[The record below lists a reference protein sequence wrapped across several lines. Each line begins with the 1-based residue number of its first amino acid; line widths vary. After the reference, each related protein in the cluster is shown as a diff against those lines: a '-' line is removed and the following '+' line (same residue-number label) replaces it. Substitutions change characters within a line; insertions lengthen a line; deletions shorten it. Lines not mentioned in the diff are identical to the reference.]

1 MSTGTAAEPETGSP
15 DSPAPLDVTIV
26 FRSDWGVSTGTG
38 VAGGVDAAVEKD
50 GRDLPVVRGTVLTG
64 AIREQAFVV
73 AEALDGDSGD
83 KSWRRF
89 VGALFG
95 SVGRARLVSFSD
107 ASFVSFSDGSIPADD
122 ELKREAVH
130 EVVSLSIDEE
140 TGTAKKDH
148 LRLLERARAC
158 ILHGTVE
165 LLGETLDGRPLRW
178 CAEQRKAA
186 ELVLSISALLV
197 RALGSN
203 RSDGDG
209 LCRVLIGETG
219 KVGET
224 GGIDK
229 KDTDPKKVIE
239 KAIRKAQKRCLW
251 QLKHEQWSGTA
262 PNAPDAPD
270 APIDPKAGGR
280 SNIPVIGKKDSD
292 HCGGS
297 SGTTF
302 YEADLDI
309 DLTSPVIS
317 YDVPFSNELRS
328 LDFLRGTALL
338 PIIHHRLQAAA
349 KKNADVGATAREII
363 RDAVVNGDLLVSD
376 ATAVVNGVRGMPMP
390 LVLSR
395 PKVEPKVEGS
405 DETES
410 GRVLNRLLA
419 EEPENEIHKPLRT
432 GYVFPLPVPK
442 SANPSEVLGGMGVPA
457 LQGRQSTAH
466 NPVTGAAGTGQLFL
480 ARALPAG
487 MRLRATVTMSEELYE
502 RVKGRLDGAFRPQ
515 RTFPERLGLWRLS
528 GTYGRAEC
536 RLGGF
541 HQVEVPGIE
550 WDENGTTTLWFT
562 SDVVARSTRLGPG
575 GSLDDLYKAFERAGV
590 PLTEDDSDERRFS
603 AGIRHRRIDS
613 WSAADRRPR
622 ATRTVIQA
630 GSVLRVRSA
639 DAGSSPEE
647 TMRRLARLSV
657 TGIGELTAQG
667 FGRFVV
673 DHPLLR
679 ERKFRLISL
688 SHEDFIAEG
697 CAAVKSEE
705 ER

>member
-107 ASFVSFSDGSIPADD
+107 ARFVSFSDGAVGS
-122 ELKREAVH
+122 ESKREAVH

-158 ILHGTVE
+158 ILRGTVE
-165 LLGETLDGRPLRW
+165 LLDKTLDGRPLHWR
-178 CAEQRKAA
+178 AGQRKAA

-209 LCRVLIGETG
+209 LCSVLIGETG
-219 KVGET
+219 EIDEKNVDQKVRE
-224 GGIDK
+224 
-229 KDTDPKKVIE
+229 
-239 KAIRKAQKRCLW
+239 RCRG
-251 QLKHEQWSGTA
+251 QLEQWSGPA
-262 PNAPDAPD
+262 PKAPDAPD
-270 APIDPKAGGR
+270 FPIDSKAGGR
-280 SNIPVIGKKDSD
+280 SDIPVIGKKDSGHRD
-292 HCGGS
+292 GS
-297 SGTTF
+297 NGMTF

-349 KKNADVGATAREII
+349 KKDSDVGATAREII

-395 PKVEPKVEGS
+395 PKTEGN
-405 DETES
+405 DETE
-410 GRVLNRLLA
+410 GVRVLNRLLA

-432 GYVFPLPVPK
+432 GYVFPVPK
-442 SANPSEVLGGMGVPA
+442 SANPSEVLGGMGEPA

-502 RVKGRLDGAFRPQ
+502 CVKDRLDGVFCPR

-536 RLGGF
+536 RLGEF
-541 HQVEVPGIE
+541 HQVEVPGLE

-575 GSLDDLYKAFERAGV
+575 GSLDNLYKAFKRAGV
-590 PLTEDDSDERRFS
+590 SLAEAKSDERRFN

-622 ATRTVIQA
+622 ATRTAIQA
-630 GSVLRVRSA
+630 GSVLRVRPV

-667 FGRFVV
+667 FGRFIV
-673 DHPLLR
+673 DHSLLR
-679 ERKFRLISL
+679 AEEFRLTSL

-697 CAAVKSEE
+697 CAAVRPEE

>member
-1 MSTGTAAEPETGSP
+1 MSTDTAAEPETGSP
-15 DSPAPLDVTIV
+15 ESPAPLDVTIV

-50 GRDLPVVRGTVLTG
+50 ERDLPVVRGTVLTG

-73 AEALDGDSGD
+73 AEALDGDSED
-83 KSWRRF
+83 KSKGWRGF

-107 ASFVSFSDGSIPADD
+107 ASFSSFSDGSIPADG
-122 ELKREAVH
+122 ELKQKSIH
-130 EVVSLSIDEE
+130 EVISLSIDEE

-158 ILHGTVE
+158 ILRGTVE
-165 LLGETLDGRPLRW
+165 LLDKTLDGRPLRW
-178 CAEQRKAA
+178 SKEQREAA

-209 LCRVLIGETG
+209 LCSVLIGETG
-219 KVGET
+219 EIDEKNVDQKVRE
-224 GGIDK
+224 
-229 KDTDPKKVIE
+229 
-239 KAIRKAQKRCLW
+239 RCRG
-251 QLKHEQWSGTA
+251 QLEQWSGPA
-262 PNAPDAPD
+262 PKAPDAPD
-270 APIDPKAGGR
+270 FPIDSKAGGR
-280 SNIPVIGKKDSD
+280 SDIPVIGRKDSGHRD
-292 HCGGS
+292 GS
-297 SGTTF
+297 NGMTF

-338 PIIHHRLQAAA
+338 PIIHHRLQVAS

-395 PKVEPKVEGS
+395 PKTEGN
-405 DETES
+405 DETE
-410 GRVLNRLLA
+410 GVRVLNRLLA

-442 SANPSEVLGGMGVPA
+442 SADSSEVLAGMGVPA

-487 MRLRATVTMSEELYE
+487 MRLRATVTMSEKLYE
-502 RVKGRLDGAFRPQ
+502 CVKDRLDGDFRPQ
-515 RTFPERLGLWRLS
+515 RTFSERLGLWRLS
-528 GTYGRAEC
+528 GTYGRARC
-536 RLGGF
+536 RLGEF
-541 HQVEVPGIE
+541 RPVEVPGPG

-562 SDVVARSTRLGPG
+562 SDVVARSPRLGPG
-575 GSLDDLYKAFERAGV
+575 GSLNDLHKAFERAGV

-603 AGIRHRRIDS
+603 AGIRHRRVDS

-630 GSVLRVRSA
+630 GSVLRVRPA

-679 ERKFRLISL
+679 EKKFRLISL
-688 SHEDFIAEG
+688 KHEDFIAEG
-697 CAAVKSEE
+697 CAAVKSQE

>member
-38 VAGGVDAAVEKD
+38 VAGGVDAVVEKD
-50 GRDLPVVRGTVLTG
+50 ERNLPVVRGTVLTG

-95 SVGRARLVSFSD
+95 SVRRARLVSFSD
-107 ASFVSFSDGSIPADD
+107 ARFVSFSDGAVGS
-122 ELKREAVH
+122 ESEREAVH

-165 LLGETLDGRPLRW
+165 LLDKTLDGRPLHW
-178 CAEQRKAA
+178 CADQRKAA

-209 LCRVLIGETG
+209 LCSVLIGETG
-219 KVGET
+219 EIDEKNVDQKVRE
-224 GGIDK
+224 
-229 KDTDPKKVIE
+229 
-239 KAIRKAQKRCLW
+239 RCRG
-251 QLKHEQWSGTA
+251 QLEQWSGPA
-262 PNAPDAPD
+262 PKAPDAPD
-270 APIDPKAGGR
+270 FPIDSKADGC
-280 SNIPVIGKKDSD
+280 SDIPLIGKKDSD
-292 HCGGS
+292 HRGGS

-302 YEADLDI
+302 YETDLDI

-349 KKNADVGATAREII
+349 KKNSDVGATAREII

-395 PKVEPKVEGS
+395 PKMEGS
-405 DETES
+405 DETK
-410 GRVLNRLLA
+410 GVRVLNRLLA

-432 GYVFPLPVPK
+432 GYVFPVPK

-466 NPVTGAAGTGQLFL
+466 NPVTGATGTGQLFL

-502 RVKGRLDGAFRPQ
+502 CVKGRLNGAFRPQ

-536 RLGGF
+536 RLGEF
-541 HQVEVPGIE
+541 RPVEVPGLA

-562 SDVVARSTRLGPG
+562 SDVVARSPRLGPG
-575 GSLDDLYKAFERAGV
+575 GSLDDLYKSFKRAGV
-590 PLTEDDSDERRFS
+590 PLEPIKAEEDSDETCFS
-603 AGIRHRRIDS
+603 AGIRHRRVDS
-613 WSAADRRPR
+613 WGAADRRPR

-630 GSVLRVRSA
+630 GSVLRVQPA
-639 DAGSSPEE
+639 NAGSSPEE

-657 TGIGELTAQG
+657 TGVGELTAQG

-679 ERKFRLISL
+679 EKEFRLTSL
-688 SHEDFIAEG
+688 KHKDFIADG
-697 CAAVKSEE
+697 CAAVKPEGE
-705 ER
+705 

>member
-1 MSTGTAAEPETGSP
+1 MSTDTAAEPETGSP
-15 DSPAPLDVTIV
+15 ESPAPLDVTIV

-38 VAGGVDAAVEKD
+38 VAGGVDAVVEKD
-50 GRDLPVVRGTVLTG
+50 ERNLPVVRGTVLTG

-95 SVGRARLVSFSD
+95 SVRGARLVSFSD
-107 ASFVSFSDGSIPADD
+107 ASFVSFSDGAAPADNK
-122 ELKREAVH
+122 LKREAVH

-140 TGTAKKDH
+140 TGTAQKDH

-165 LLGETLDGRPLRW
+165 LLDKTLDGRPLHW
-178 CAEQRKAA
+178 CADQRKAA

-209 LCRVLIGETG
+209 LCSILIGETG
-219 KVGET
+219 EIDEKNVDQKVRE
-224 GGIDK
+224 
-229 KDTDPKKVIE
+229 
-239 KAIRKAQKRCLW
+239 RCRG
-251 QLKHEQWSGTA
+251 QLEQWSGPA
-262 PNAPDAPD
+262 PKAPDAPD
-270 APIDPKAGGR
+270 FPIDSKADGC
-280 SNIPVIGKKDSD
+280 SNIPLIGKKDSD
-292 HCGGS
+292 HRGGS

-338 PIIHHRLQAAA
+338 PIIHHRLQGVFNGGDAVC
-349 KKNADVGATAREII
+349 DIV

-395 PKVEPKVEGS
+395 PKVEGS

-442 SANPSEVLGGMGVPA
+442 SADSSEVLGGMGVPA

-502 RVKGRLDGAFRPQ
+502 CVKGRLDGAFRPQ

-528 GTYGRAEC
+528 GTYGRAKC
-536 RLGGF
+536 RLGEF
-541 HQVEVPGIE
+541 HQVEVPGLD

-639 DAGSSPEE
+639 NAGSSPEE

-679 ERKFRLISL
+679 EKKFRLISL
-688 SHEDFIAEG
+688 KHEDFIAEG

>member
-1 MSTGTAAEPETGSP
+1 M
-15 DSPAPLDVTIV
+15 
-26 FRSDWGVSTGTG
+26 
-38 VAGGVDAAVEKD
+38 
-50 GRDLPVVRGTVLTG
+50 
-64 AIREQAFVV
+64 
-73 AEALDGDSGD
+73 
-83 KSWRRF
+83 
-89 VGALFG
+89 
-95 SVGRARLVSFSD
+95 
-107 ASFVSFSDGSIPADD
+107 
-122 ELKREAVH
+122 H

-140 TGTAKKDH
+140 TGTAQKDH

-165 LLGETLDGRPLRW
+165 LLDKTLDGRPLHW
-178 CAEQRKAA
+178 CADQRKAA

-209 LCRVLIGETG
+209 LCSILIGETG
-219 KVGET
+219 EIDEKNVDQKVRE
-224 GGIDK
+224 
-229 KDTDPKKVIE
+229 
-239 KAIRKAQKRCLW
+239 RCRG
-251 QLKHEQWSGTA
+251 QLKQLSEM
-262 PNAPDAPD
+262 APDIPSAPD
-270 APIDPKAGGR
+270 APIDSKADGR
-280 SNIPVIGKKDSD
+280 SDIPVIGKKDSGHRD
-292 HCGGS
+292 GS
-297 SGTTF
+297 NGTTF

-338 PIIHHRLQAAA
+338 PIIHHRLQAAS

-376 ATAVVNGVRGMPMP
+376 ATAVVNDVRGMPMP

-395 PKVEPKVEGS
+395 PKTEGS
-405 DETES
+405 NETE
-410 GRVLNRLLA
+410 GVRVLNRLLA

-442 SANPSEVLGGMGVPA
+442 STDSSEVLGGMGVPA

-487 MRLRATVTMSEELYE
+487 MRLRATVTMSEKLYE
-502 RVKGRLDGAFRPQ
+502 CVKDRLDEAFHSRRTC

-536 RLGGF
+536 RLGEF
-541 HQVEVPGIE
+541 HQVEVPRLE

-590 PLTEDDSDERRFS
+590 PLTEDDSDEKQFN

-622 ATRTVIQA
+622 ATRTAIQA
-630 GSVLRVRSA
+630 GSVLRVR
-639 DAGSSPEE
+639 P
-647 TMRRLARLSV
+647 MR
-657 TGIGELTAQG
+657 
-667 FGRFVV
+667 
-673 DHPLLR
+673 
-679 ERKFRLISL
+679 
-688 SHEDFIAEG
+688 
-697 CAAVKSEE
+697 AAV
-705 ER
+705 RRRR

>member
-38 VAGGVDAAVEKD
+38 VAGGVDAVVEKD
-50 GRDLPVVRGTVLTG
+50 ERNLPVVRGTVLTG
-64 AIREQAFVV
+64 AIREQAFIV

-83 KSWRRF
+83 KSRRWREF

-95 SVGRARLVSFSD
+95 SVRRARLVSFSD
-107 ASFVSFSDGSIPADD
+107 ARFVSFSDGAVGS
-122 ELKREAVH
+122 ESKREAVH

-148 LRLLERARAC
+148 LRLFERARAC
-158 ILHGTVE
+158 ILRGTVE
-165 LLGETLDGRPLRW
+165 LLNKTLDGRTLHW
-178 CAEQRKAA
+178 CADQRKAA
-186 ELVLSISALLV
+186 ELVLSVSALLV

-209 LCRVLIGETG
+209 LCSVLIGETG
-219 KVGET
+219 EIDEKNVDQKVRE
-224 GGIDK
+224 
-229 KDTDPKKVIE
+229 
-239 KAIRKAQKRCLW
+239 RCRG
-251 QLKHEQWSGTA
+251 QLEQWSGPA
-262 PNAPDAPD
+262 PKAPDAPD
-270 APIDPKAGGR
+270 FPIDSKAGGR
-280 SNIPVIGKKDSD
+280 SDIPVIGKKDSGHRD
-292 HCGGS
+292 GS
-297 SGTTF
+297 NGMTF

-338 PIIHHRLQAAA
+338 PIIHHRLQVAA
-349 KKNADVGATAREII
+349 KKDSDVGATAREII

-395 PKVEPKVEGS
+395 PKTEGN
-405 DETES
+405 DETE
-410 GRVLNRLLA
+410 GVRVLNRLLA

-442 SANPSEVLGGMGVPA
+442 SADSSEVLAGMGVPA

-487 MRLRATVTMSEELYE
+487 MRLRATVTMSEKLYE
-502 RVKGRLDGAFRPQ
+502 CVKDRLDGDFRPQ
-515 RTFPERLGLWRLS
+515 RTFSERLGLWRLS
-528 GTYGRAEC
+528 GTYGRARC
-536 RLGGF
+536 RLGEF
-541 HQVEVPGIE
+541 RPVEVPGPG

-562 SDVVARSTRLGPG
+562 SDVVARSPRLGPG
-575 GSLDDLYKAFERAGV
+575 GSLNDLHKAFERAGV

-603 AGIRHRRIDS
+603 AGIRHRRVDS

-630 GSVLRVRSA
+630 GSVLRVRPA

-679 ERKFRLISL
+679 EKKFRLISL
-688 SHEDFIAEG
+688 KHEDFIAEG
-697 CAAVKSEE
+697 CAAVKSQE

>member
-38 VAGGVDAAVEKD
+38 VAGGVDAVVEKD
-50 GRDLPVVRGTVLTG
+50 ERNLPVVRGTVLTG

-95 SVGRARLVSFSD
+95 SVRRARLVSFSD
-107 ASFVSFSDGSIPADD
+107 ARFVSFSDGAVGS
-122 ELKREAVH
+122 ESEREAVH

-148 LRLLERARAC
+148 LRLFERARAC

-165 LLGETLDGRPLRW
+165 LLDKTLDGRPLHW
-178 CAEQRKAA
+178 CADQRKAA

-219 KVGET
+219 EIDEKNVDQKVRE
-224 GGIDK
+224 
-229 KDTDPKKVIE
+229 
-239 KAIRKAQKRCLW
+239 RCRG
-251 QLKHEQWSGTA
+251 QLEQWSGPA
-262 PNAPDAPD
+262 PKAPDAPD
-270 APIDPKAGGR
+270 FPIDSKADGC
-280 SNIPVIGKKDSD
+280 SNIPLIGKKDSD
-292 HCGGS
+292 HRGGS

-349 KKNADVGATAREII
+349 KKDSDVGATAREII

-395 PKVEPKVEGS
+395 PKVEGS

-419 EEPENEIHKPLRT
+419 EEPENEIHKPLRA

-442 SANPSEVLGGMGVPA
+442 SADSSEVLGGMGVPA

-487 MRLRATVTMSEELYE
+487 MRLRATVTMSEKLYE
-502 RVKGRLDGAFRPQ
+502 CVKDRLDGVFCPR

-528 GTYGRAEC
+528 GTYGRAKC
-536 RLGGF
+536 RLGEF
-541 HQVEVPGIE
+541 HQVEVPGLE

-679 ERKFRLISL
+679 EKKFRLISL
-688 SHEDFIAEG
+688 KHEDFIAEG

>member
-1 MSTGTAAEPETGSP
+1 MSTDTAAEPETGSP
-15 DSPAPLDVTIV
+15 ESPAPLDVTIV

-38 VAGGVDAAVEKD
+38 VAGGVDAVVEKD
-50 GRDLPVVRGTVLTG
+50 ERNLPVVRGTVLTG

-83 KSWRRF
+83 TRWRRF

-107 ASFVSFSDGSIPADD
+107 ASFVSFSDGTVPADD
-122 ELKREAVH
+122 ELKQKAVH
-130 EVVSLSIDEE
+130 EVVSLSIDEK

-165 LLGETLDGRPLRW
+165 LLDKTLDGRPLLW
-178 CAEQRKAA
+178 SADQRKAA
-186 ELVLSISALLV
+186 ELVLTVSALLV

-209 LCRVLIGETG
+209 LCSVLIGETG
-219 KVGET
+219 E
-224 GGIDK
+224 IN
-229 KDTDPKKVIE
+229 E
-239 KAIRKAQKRCLW
+239 KNVDQEVRERCRGR
-251 QLKHEQWSGTA
+251 LKQWSE
-262 PNAPDAPD
+262 PAPDAPD
-270 APIDPKAGGR
+270 SPDSPIDPKAGGL
-280 SNIPVIGKKDSD
+280 SDIPVIGRKDSD

-349 KKNADVGATAREII
+349 KKNSDVDATAREII

-376 ATAVVNGVRGMPMP
+376 ATAVVNSVRGMPMP

-395 PKVEPKVEGS
+395 PKVEGS
-405 DETES
+405 NETE
-410 GRVLNRLLA
+410 GVRVLNRLLA
-419 EEPENEIHKPLRT
+419 EEPENEIHNPLRT
-432 GYVFPLPVPK
+432 GYVFYLPVPK
-442 SANPSEVLGGMGVPA
+442 SADSSEVLAGMGVPA

-487 MRLRATVTMSEELYE
+487 MRLRATVTMSEKLYE
-502 RVKGRLDGAFRPQ
+502 CVKDRLDGDFRPQ
-515 RTFPERLGLWRLS
+515 RTFSERLGLWRLS
-528 GTYGRAEC
+528 GTYGRAKC
-536 RLGGF
+536 RLGEF

-590 PLTEDDSDERRFS
+590 PLTEADSDERRFS

-622 ATRTVIQA
+622 ATRAVIQA

-667 FGRFVV
+667 FGRFVIN
-673 DHPLLR
+673 HPLLH
-679 ERKFRLISL
+679 EKKFRLISL
-688 SHEDFIAEG
+688 KHKDFIAEG

>member
-50 GRDLPVVRGTVLTG
+50 GRDLPMVRGTVLTG

-107 ASFVSFSDGSIPADD
+107 ARFVSFSDGAVGS
-122 ELKREAVH
+122 ESKREAVH

-158 ILHGTVE
+158 ILRGTVE
-165 LLGETLDGRPLRW
+165 LLDKTLDGQPLCW
-178 CAEQRKAA
+178 SDKQREAA

-219 KVGET
+219 KVGKT

-251 QLKHEQWSGTA
+251 QLKHEQWSGPA

-270 APIDPKAGGR
+270 SPIDSKAGGC

-292 HCGGS
+292 RCGGS

-349 KKNADVGATAREII
+349 KKDSDVGATAREII

-395 PKVEPKVEGS
+395 PKTEGN
-405 DETES
+405 DETE
-410 GRVLNRLLA
+410 GVRVLNRLLA

-432 GYVFPLPVPK
+432 GYVFPVPK
-442 SANPSEVLGGMGVPA
+442 SANPSEVLGGMGEPA

-502 RVKGRLDGAFRPQ
+502 CVKDRLDEAFHSRRTC

-536 RLGGF
+536 RLGEF
-541 HQVEVPGIE
+541 HQVEVPRLE

-575 GSLDDLYKAFERAGV
+575 GSLDNLYKAFERAGV
-590 PLTEDDSDERRFS
+590 PLEPIKAENDSDETCFS

-613 WSAADRRPR
+613 WSPADRRPR
-622 ATRTVIQA
+622 ATRTAIQA
-630 GSVLRVRSA
+630 GSVLRVRPA

-657 TGIGELTAQG
+657 TGSGELTAQG

-679 ERKFRLISL
+679 EKKFRLISL
-688 SHEDFIAEG
+688 KHEDFIAEG

>member
-15 DSPAPLDVTIV
+15 DSPAPFDVTIV

-38 VAGGVDAAVEKD
+38 VAGDVDAVVEKD
-50 GRDLPVVRGTVLTG
+50 ERNLPVVRGTVLTG
-64 AIREQAFVV
+64 AIREQAFIV
-73 AEALDGDSGD
+73 AEALDGDSAD
-83 KSWRRF
+83 KKWREF

-95 SVGRARLVSFSD
+95 SVRRARLVSFSD
-107 ASFVSFSDGSIPADD
+107 ASFVSFSDDAAPADNK
-122 ELKREAVH
+122 LKREAVH

-140 TGTAKKDH
+140 TGTAQKDH
-148 LRLLERARAC
+148 LRLFERARAC

-165 LLGETLDGRPLRW
+165 LLDKTLDGRPLHW
-178 CAEQRKAA
+178 CADQRKAA

-209 LCRVLIGETG
+209 LCSILIGETG
-219 KVGET
+219 GTDER
-224 GGIDK
+224 
-229 KDTDPKKVIE
+229 DTDPE
-239 KAIRKAQKRCLW
+239 QAIREIRERCRG
-251 QLKHEQWSGTA
+251 QLEQWSGPA
-262 PNAPDAPD
+262 PKAPDAPD
-270 APIDPKAGGR
+270 FPIDSKADGC
-280 SNIPVIGKKDSD
+280 SDIPLIGKKDSD
-292 HCGGS
+292 HRGGS

-302 YEADLDI
+302 YETDLDI

-349 KKNADVGATAREII
+349 KKNAGVGAITREII

-395 PKVEPKVEGS
+395 PKTEGN
-405 DETES
+405 DETK
-410 GRVLNRLLA
+410 GVRVLNRLLA

-432 GYVFPLPVPK
+432 GYVFPAPK

-487 MRLRATVTMSEELYE
+487 MRLRATVTMSEKLYE
-502 RVKGRLDGAFRPQ
+502 RVKNLLSRAFDSRQ
-515 RTFPERLGLWRLS
+515 AFPERLGLWRLS
-528 GTYGRAEC
+528 GTYGRAKC
-536 RLGGF
+536 RLGEF
-541 HQVEVPGIE
+541 HQVEVPGLE
-550 WDENGTTTLWFT
+550 WDASEPPALWFT
-562 SDVVARSTRLGPG
+562 SDVVARSPRLGPG
-575 GSLDDLYKAFERAGV
+575 GSLKDLYKAFERAGV
-590 PLTEDDSDERRFS
+590 PLEPIKAEDDSDETCFS
-603 AGIRHRRIDS
+603 AGIRHRRVDS
-613 WSAADRRPR
+613 WGAADRRPR

-630 GSVLRVRSA
+630 GSVLRVQPA

-657 TGIGELTAQG
+657 TGVGELTAQG

-679 ERKFRLISL
+679 EKEFRLTSL
-688 SHEDFIAEG
+688 KHKDFIADG
-697 CAAVKSEE
+697 CAAVKSEGE
-705 ER
+705 

>member
-1 MSTGTAAEPETGSP
+1 
-15 DSPAPLDVTIV
+15 
-26 FRSDWGVSTGTG
+26 
-38 VAGGVDAAVEKD
+38 VDAVVEKD
-50 GRDLPVVRGTVLTG
+50 ERNLPVVRGTVLTG

-95 SVGRARLVSFSD
+95 SVRGARLVSFSD
-107 ASFVSFSDGSIPADD
+107 ASFVSFSDGAAPADNK
-122 ELKREAVH
+122 LKREAVH

-148 LRLLERARAC
+148 LRLFERACAC

-165 LLGETLDGRPLRW
+165 LLDKTLDGRPLHW
-178 CAEQRKAA
+178 CAGQRKAA

-209 LCRVLIGETG
+209 LCSVLIGETG
-219 KVGET
+219 EIDEKNVDQKVRE
-224 GGIDK
+224 
-229 KDTDPKKVIE
+229 
-239 KAIRKAQKRCLW
+239 RCRG
-251 QLKHEQWSGTA
+251 QLEQWSGPA
-262 PNAPDAPD
+262 PKAPDAPD
-270 APIDPKAGGR
+270 FPIDSKAGGR

-349 KKNADVGATAREII
+349 KKDSDVGATAREII

-395 PKVEPKVEGS
+395 PKVEGS

-419 EEPENEIHKPLRT
+419 EEPENEIHKPLRA

-442 SANPSEVLGGMGVPA
+442 SADSSEVLGGMGVPA

-502 RVKGRLDGAFRPQ
+502 CVKGRLDGAFRPQ

-550 WDENGTTTLWFT
+550 WDASEPPALWFT
-562 SDVVARSTRLGPG
+562 SDVVARSPRLGPG
-575 GSLDDLYKAFERAGV
+575 GSLKDLYKAFERAGV
-590 PLTEDDSDERRFS
+590 PLEPIKAEDDSDETCFS
-603 AGIRHRRIDS
+603 AGIRHRRVDS
-613 WSAADRRPR
+613 WGAADRRPR

-630 GSVLRVRSA
+630 GSVLRVQPA

-657 TGIGELTAQG
+657 TGVGELTAQG
-667 FGRFVV
+667 FGRFVI

-679 ERKFRLISL
+679 EKEFRLTSL
-688 SHEDFIAEG
+688 KHEDFIADG
-697 CAAVKSEE
+697 CAAVKPEGE
-705 ER
+705 

>member
-1 MSTGTAAEPETGSP
+1 MSTDTAAEPDTGSP
-15 DSPAPLDVTIV
+15 GFPGTLGVTIV

-38 VAGGVDAAVEKD
+38 VAGGVDAVVEKD

-73 AEALDGDSGD
+73 AEALDGDSEN
-83 KSWRRF
+83 KSKGWHRF

-107 ASFVSFSDGSIPADD
+107 ARFVSFSDGAVGS
-122 ELKREAVH
+122 ESKREAVH
-130 EVVSLSIDEE
+130 EVVSLSIDEK

-148 LRLLERARAC
+148 LRLFERARAC
-158 ILHGTVE
+158 ILHGTVT
-165 LLGETLDGRPLRW
+165 LLDETLDGRPLHW
-178 CAEQRKAA
+178 SEEQRKAA
-186 ELVLSISALLV
+186 ELVLSVSALLV

-209 LCRVLIGETG
+209 LCSILIGETG
-219 KVGET
+219 EVGET

-239 KAIRKAQKRCLW
+239 KAIRKARERCRG
-251 QLKHEQWSGTA
+251 QLEQWSGPA
-262 PNAPDAPD
+262 PNAPGAPD
-270 APIDPKAGGR
+270 SPIDSKAGGC

-292 HCGGS
+292 HRDGS

-338 PIIHHRLQAAA
+338 PIIHHRLQGVFNGGDAVC
-349 KKNADVGATAREII
+349 DIV

-395 PKVEPKVEGS
+395 PKTEGN
-405 DETES
+405 DETE
-410 GRVLNRLLA
+410 GVRVLNRLLA

-432 GYVFPLPVPK
+432 GYVFPVPK
-442 SANPSEVLGGMGVPA
+442 SADSFEVLGGMGEPA

-487 MRLRATVTMSEELYE
+487 MRLRATVTMSEKLYE
-502 RVKGRLDGAFRPQ
+502 CVKDRLDGVFCPR

-528 GTYGRAEC
+528 GTYGRAKC
-536 RLGGF
+536 RLGEF
-541 HQVEVPGIE
+541 HQVEVPGLD
-550 WDENGTTTLWFT
+550 WDENGTATLWFT

-575 GSLDDLYKAFERAGV
+575 GSLDDLCRAFERAGV
-590 PLTEDDSDERRFS
+590 PLEPIKAKADSDEKQFN

-630 GSVLRVRSA
+630 GSVLRVQPA

-679 ERKFRLISL
+679 KEGFKLAPV

>member
-1 MSTGTAAEPETGSP
+1 MSTDTAAEPETGSP
-15 DSPAPLDVTIV
+15 ESPAPLDVTIV

-158 ILHGTVE
+158 ILRGTVE
-165 LLGETLDGRPLRW
+165 LLGETLDGRPLHWR
-178 CAEQRKAA
+178 AGQRKAA

-209 LCRVLIGETG
+209 LCSVLIGETG
-219 KVGET
+219 EIDEKNVDQKVRE
-224 GGIDK
+224 
-229 KDTDPKKVIE
+229 
-239 KAIRKAQKRCLW
+239 RCRG
-251 QLKHEQWSGTA
+251 QLEQWSGPA
-262 PNAPDAPD
+262 PKAPDAPD
-270 APIDPKAGGR
+270 FPIDSKAGGR
-280 SNIPVIGKKDSD
+280 SDIPVIGKKDSGHRD
-292 HCGGS
+292 GS
-297 SGTTF
+297 NGMTF
-302 YEADLDI
+302 YETDLDI

-338 PIIHHRLQAAA
+338 PIIHHRLQVAS

-395 PKVEPKVEGS
+395 PKVEGS
-405 DETES
+405 NETE
-410 GRVLNRLLA
+410 GVRVLNRLLA

-432 GYVFPLPVPK
+432 GYVFPVPK
-442 SANPSEVLGGMGVPA
+442 SANPFEVLGGMGEPA

-502 RVKGRLDGAFRPQ
+502 RVKNLLSRAFDSRQ
-515 RTFPERLGLWRLS
+515 AFPERLGLWRLS
-528 GTYGRAEC
+528 GTYGRAKC
-536 RLGGF
+536 RLGEF
-541 HQVEVPGIE
+541 HQVEVPGLD
-550 WDENGTTTLWFT
+550 WDASGTTTLWFT

-575 GSLDDLYKAFERAGV
+575 GSLDDLYKAFKRAGV
-590 PLTEDDSDERRFS
+590 PLTEAKSDERRFN

-622 ATRTVIQA
+622 ATRTAIQA
-630 GSVLRVRSA
+630 GSVLRVRPV
-639 DAGSSPEE
+639 DASSSPEE

-673 DHPLLR
+673 DHSLLR
-679 ERKFRLISL
+679 AEEFRLTSL

-697 CAAVKSEE
+697 CAAVRPEE

>member
-38 VAGGVDAAVEKD
+38 VAGGVDAVVEKD
-50 GRDLPVVRGTVLTG
+50 ERNLPVVRGTVLTG

-107 ASFVSFSDGSIPADD
+107 ARFVSFSDGAVGS
-122 ELKREAVH
+122 ESKREAVH

-178 CAEQRKAA
+178 SKEQKEAA

-219 KVGET
+219 DIDEKNVDQKVRE
-224 GGIDK
+224 
-229 KDTDPKKVIE
+229 
-239 KAIRKAQKRCLW
+239 RCRG
-251 QLKHEQWSGTA
+251 QLEQWSGPA
-262 PNAPDAPD
+262 PKAPDAPD
-270 APIDPKAGGR
+270 FPIDSKADGC
-280 SNIPVIGKKDSD
+280 SDIPLIGKKDSD
-292 HCGGS
+292 HRGGS

-302 YEADLDI
+302 YETDLDI

-395 PKVEPKVEGS
+395 PKTEGN
-405 DETES
+405 DETE
-410 GRVLNRLLA
+410 GVRVLNRLLA

-442 SANPSEVLGGMGVPA
+442 SADSSEVLGGMGVPA

-536 RLGGF
+536 RLGEF

-562 SDVVARSTRLGPG
+562 SDVVARSPRLGPG

-590 PLTEDDSDERRFS
+590 PLTEDESDERRFS

-630 GSVLRVRSA
+630 GSVLRVQPA

-657 TGIGELTAQG
+657 TGVGELTAQG

-679 ERKFRLISL
+679 EKEFRLTSL
-688 SHEDFIAEG
+688 KHKDFIADG
-697 CAAVKSEE
+697 CAAVKPEGE
-705 ER
+705 

>member
-1 MSTGTAAEPETGSP
+1 MSTDTTAEPETGSP
-15 DSPAPLDVTIV
+15 GSPAPLDVTIV

-107 ASFVSFSDGSIPADD
+107 ARFVSFSDGAVGS
-122 ELKREAVH
+122 ESKREAVH

-140 TGTAKKDH
+140 TGTAQKDH

-165 LLGETLDGRPLRW
+165 LLDKTLDGRPLHW
-178 CAEQRKAA
+178 CADQRKAA

-209 LCRVLIGETG
+209 LCSILIGETG
-219 KVGET
+219 EIDEKNVDQKVRE
-224 GGIDK
+224 
-229 KDTDPKKVIE
+229 
-239 KAIRKAQKRCLW
+239 RCRG
-251 QLKHEQWSGTA
+251 QLKQLSEM
-262 PNAPDAPD
+262 APDIPSAPD
-270 APIDPKAGGR
+270 APIDSKADGR
-280 SNIPVIGKKDSD
+280 SDIPVIGKKDSGHRD
-292 HCGGS
+292 GS
-297 SGTTF
+297 NGTTF

-338 PIIHHRLQAAA
+338 PIIHHRLQAAS

-376 ATAVVNGVRGMPMP
+376 ATAVVNDVRGMPMP

-395 PKVEPKVEGS
+395 PKTEGS
-405 DETES
+405 NKTE
-410 GRVLNRLLA
+410 GVRVLNRLLA

-442 SANPSEVLGGMGVPA
+442 STDSSEVLGGMGVPA

-487 MRLRATVTMSEELYE
+487 MRLRATVTMSEKLYE
-502 RVKGRLDGAFRPQ
+502 CVKDRLDEAFHSRRTC

-536 RLGGF
+536 RLGEF
-541 HQVEVPGIE
+541 HQVEVPRLE

-590 PLTEDDSDERRFS
+590 PLTEDDSDEKQFN

-622 ATRTVIQA
+622 ATRTAIQA
-630 GSVLRVRSA
+630 GSVLRVRPA

-647 TMRRLARLSV
+647 TMRRLACLSV

-679 ERKFRLISL
+679 EKKFRLISL

>member
-15 DSPAPLDVTIV
+15 APLGVTIV

-38 VAGGVDAAVEKD
+38 VAGGVDAVVEKD

-64 AIREQAFVV
+64 AIREQAFIV
-73 AEALDGDSGD
+73 AEALDGDSAD
-83 KSWRRF
+83 KKWREF

-95 SVGRARLVSFSD
+95 SVRRARLVSFSD
-107 ASFVSFSDGSIPADD
+107 ASFVSFSDGAVGS
-122 ELKREAVH
+122 ESKREAVH

-148 LRLLERARAC
+148 LRLFERARAC

-165 LLGETLDGRPLRW
+165 LLDKTLDGRPLHW
-178 CAEQRKAA
+178 CAGQRKAA

-209 LCRVLIGETG
+209 LCSVLIGETG
-219 KVGET
+219 EIDEKNVDQKVRE
-224 GGIDK
+224 
-229 KDTDPKKVIE
+229 
-239 KAIRKAQKRCLW
+239 RCRG
-251 QLKHEQWSGTA
+251 QLEQWSGPA
-262 PNAPDAPD
+262 PKAPDAPD
-270 APIDPKAGGR
+270 FPIDSKAGGR

-302 YEADLDI
+302 YEADLKI
-309 DLTSPVIS
+309 DLPSPVIS

-349 KKNADVGATAREII
+349 KKDSDVGATAREII

-395 PKVEPKVEGS
+395 PKTEGN
-405 DETES
+405 DETE
-410 GRVLNRLLA
+410 GVRVLNRLLA

-432 GYVFPLPVPK
+432 GYVFPAPK

-502 RVKGRLDGAFRPQ
+502 CVKGRLDGAFRPQ

-536 RLGGF
+536 RLGEF
-541 HQVEVPGIE
+541 HQVEVPGLE
-550 WDENGTTTLWFT
+550 WDASEPPALWFT
-562 SDVVARSTRLGPG
+562 SDVVARSPRLGPG
-575 GSLDDLYKAFERAGV
+575 GSLKDLYKAFERAGV
-590 PLTEDDSDERRFS
+590 PLEPIKAEDDSDETCFS
-603 AGIRHRRIDS
+603 AGIRHRRVDS
-613 WSAADRRPR
+613 WGAADRRPR

-630 GSVLRVRSA
+630 GSVLRVQPA

-657 TGIGELTAQG
+657 TGVGELTAQG
-667 FGRFVV
+667 FGRFVI

-679 ERKFRLISL
+679 EKEFRLTSL
-688 SHEDFIAEG
+688 KHEDFIADG
-697 CAAVKSEE
+697 CAAVKPEGE
-705 ER
+705 

>member
-1 MSTGTAAEPETGSP
+1 MSTDTAAEPETGSP
-15 DSPAPLDVTIV
+15 APLGVTIV

-38 VAGGVDAAVEKD
+38 VAGGVDAVVEKD
-50 GRDLPVVRGTVLTG
+50 ERNLPVVRGTVLTG

-83 KSWRRF
+83 KKWREF

-95 SVGRARLVSFSD
+95 SVRRARLVSFSD
-107 ASFVSFSDGSIPADD
+107 ASFVSFSDDAAPADNK
-122 ELKREAVH
+122 LKREAVH

-140 TGTAKKDH
+140 TGTAQKDH
-148 LRLLERARAC
+148 LRLFERARAC

-165 LLGETLDGRPLRW
+165 LLDKTLDGRPLHW
-178 CAEQRKAA
+178 CADQRKAA

-209 LCRVLIGETG
+209 LCSILIGETG
-219 KVGET
+219 GTDER
-224 GGIDK
+224 
-229 KDTDPKKVIE
+229 DTDPE
-239 KAIRKAQKRCLW
+239 QAIREIRERCRG
-251 QLKHEQWSGTA
+251 QLEQWSGPA
-262 PNAPDAPD
+262 PKAPDAPD
-270 APIDPKAGGR
+270 FPIDSKADGC
-280 SNIPVIGKKDSD
+280 SDIPLIGKKDSD
-292 HCGGS
+292 HRGGS

-349 KKNADVGATAREII
+349 KKDSDVGATAREII

-395 PKVEPKVEGS
+395 PKTEGN
-405 DETES
+405 DETE
-410 GRVLNRLLA
+410 GVRVLNRLLA
-419 EEPENEIHKPLRT
+419 EEPENEIHKPLRA

-442 SANPSEVLGGMGVPA
+442 SADSSEVLGGMGVPA

-487 MRLRATVTMSEELYE
+487 MRLRATVTMSEKLYE
-502 RVKGRLDGAFRPQ
+502 RVKNLLSRAFDSRQ
-515 RTFPERLGLWRLS
+515 AFPERLGLWRLS

-536 RLGGF
+536 RLGEF
-541 HQVEVPGIE
+541 HQVEVPGLE
-550 WDENGTTTLWFT
+550 WDASEPPALWFT
-562 SDVVARSTRLGPG
+562 SDVVARSPRLGPG
-575 GSLDDLYKAFERAGV
+575 GSLKDLYKAFERAGV
-590 PLTEDDSDERRFS
+590 PLEPIKAEDDSDETCFS
-603 AGIRHRRIDS
+603 AGIRHRRVDS
-613 WSAADRRPR
+613 WGAADRRPR

-630 GSVLRVRSA
+630 GSVLRVQPA

-657 TGIGELTAQG
+657 TGVGELTAQG
-667 FGRFVV
+667 FGRFVI

-679 ERKFRLISL
+679 EKEFRLTSL
-688 SHEDFIAEG
+688 KHEDFIADG
-697 CAAVKSEE
+697 CAAVKPEGE
-705 ER
+705 

>member
-1 MSTGTAAEPETGSP
+1 MSTDTAAEPETGSP
-15 DSPAPLDVTIV
+15 ESPAPLDVTIV

-38 VAGGVDAAVEKD
+38 VAGGVDAVVEKD
-50 GRDLPVVRGTVLTG
+50 ERNLPVVRGTVLTG

-95 SVGRARLVSFSD
+95 SVRGARLVSFSD
-107 ASFVSFSDGSIPADD
+107 ASFVSFSDGAAPADNK
-122 ELKREAVH
+122 LKREAVH

-140 TGTAKKDH
+140 TGTAQKDH
-148 LRLLERARAC
+148 LRLFERARAC

-165 LLGETLDGRPLRW
+165 LLDKTLDGRPLHW
-178 CAEQRKAA
+178 CADQRKAA

-219 KVGET
+219 EIDEKNVDQKVRE
-224 GGIDK
+224 
-229 KDTDPKKVIE
+229 
-239 KAIRKAQKRCLW
+239 RCRG
-251 QLKHEQWSGTA
+251 QLEQWSGPA
-262 PNAPDAPD
+262 PKAPDAPD
-270 APIDPKAGGR
+270 FPIDSKADGC
-280 SNIPVIGKKDSD
+280 SNIPLIGKKDSD
-292 HCGGS
+292 HRGGS

-349 KKNADVGATAREII
+349 KKDSDVGATAREII

-395 PKVEPKVEGS
+395 PKTEGN
-405 DETES
+405 DETE
-410 GRVLNRLLA
+410 GVRVLNRLLA

-442 SANPSEVLGGMGVPA
+442 SADSSEVLAGMGVPA

-487 MRLRATVTMSEELYE
+487 MRLRATVTMSEKLYE
-502 RVKGRLDGAFRPQ
+502 RVKNLLSRAFDSRQ
-515 RTFPERLGLWRLS
+515 AFPERLGLWRLS
-528 GTYGRAEC
+528 GTYGRAKC
-536 RLGGF
+536 RLGEF
-541 HQVEVPGIE
+541 HQVEVPGLE
-550 WDENGTTTLWFT
+550 WDASEPPALWFT
-562 SDVVARSTRLGPG
+562 SDVVARSPRLGPG
-575 GSLDDLYKAFERAGV
+575 GSLKDLYKAFERAGV
-590 PLTEDDSDERRFS
+590 PLEPIKAEDDSDETCFS
-603 AGIRHRRIDS
+603 AGIRHRRVDS
-613 WSAADRRPR
+613 WGAADRRPR

-630 GSVLRVRSA
+630 GSVLRVQPA

-657 TGIGELTAQG
+657 TGVGELTAQG

-679 ERKFRLISL
+679 EKEFRLTSL
-688 SHEDFIAEG
+688 KHKDFIADG
-697 CAAVKSEE
+697 CAAVKSEGE
-705 ER
+705 

>member
-107 ASFVSFSDGSIPADD
+107 GSIPADD

-209 LCRVLIGETG
+209 LCSVLIGETG
-219 KVGET
+219 EIDEKNVDQKVRE
-224 GGIDK
+224 
-229 KDTDPKKVIE
+229 
-239 KAIRKAQKRCLW
+239 RCRG
-251 QLKHEQWSGTA
+251 QLEQWSGPA
-262 PNAPDAPD
+262 PKAPDAPD
-270 APIDPKAGGR
+270 FPIDSKAGGC
-280 SNIPVIGKKDSD
+280 SDIPVIGKKDSD
-292 HCGGS
+292 HRDGS

-338 PIIHHRLQAAA
+338 PIIHHRLQAAS
-349 KKNADVGATAREII
+349 KKDSDVGATARDII

-376 ATAVVNGVRGMPMP
+376 ATAVVNDVRGMPMP

-395 PKVEPKVEGS
+395 PKVEGS
-405 DETES
+405 NETE
-410 GRVLNRLLA
+410 GVRVLNRLLA

-432 GYVFPLPVPK
+432 GYVFPVPK
-442 SANPSEVLGGMGVPA
+442 SANPFEVLGGMGEPA

-502 RVKGRLDGAFRPQ
+502 RVKNLLSRAFDSRQ
-515 RTFPERLGLWRLS
+515 AFPERLGLWRLS
-528 GTYGRAEC
+528 GTYGRAKC
-536 RLGGF
+536 RLGEF
-541 HQVEVPGIE
+541 HQVEVPGLD
-550 WDENGTTTLWFT
+550 WDASGTTTLWFT

-575 GSLDDLYKAFERAGV
+575 GSLDDLYKAFKRAGV
-590 PLTEDDSDERRFS
+590 PLTEAKSDERRFN

-622 ATRTVIQA
+622 ATRTAIQA
-630 GSVLRVRSA
+630 GSVLRVRPV
-639 DAGSSPEE
+639 DASSSPEE

-673 DHPLLR
+673 DHSLLR
-679 ERKFRLISL
+679 AEEFRLTSL

-697 CAAVKSEE
+697 CAAVRPEE

>member
-1 MSTGTAAEPETGSP
+1 MSTDTAAEPETGSP
-15 DSPAPLDVTIV
+15 GSPAPLDVTIV

-107 ASFVSFSDGSIPADD
+107 ASFSSFSDGTVPADD
-122 ELKREAVH
+122 ELKQKTVH
-130 EVVSLSIDEE
+130 EVVSLSIDEK

-178 CAEQRKAA
+178 SKEQKEAA

-219 KVGET
+219 DIDEKNVDQKVRE
-224 GGIDK
+224 
-229 KDTDPKKVIE
+229 
-239 KAIRKAQKRCLW
+239 RCRG
-251 QLKHEQWSGTA
+251 QLEWWWSR
-262 PNAPDAPD
+262 PAPDAPGAPD
-270 APIDPKAGGR
+270 APIDPKAGGC
-280 SNIPVIGKKDSD
+280 SDIPVIGKKDSD
-292 HCGGS
+292 HRDGPN
-297 SGTTF
+297 GTTF

-349 KKNADVGATAREII
+349 KKNAGVGAITREII

-395 PKVEPKVEGS
+395 PKTEGN
-405 DETES
+405 DETK
-410 GRVLNRLLA
+410 GVRVLNRLLA

-432 GYVFPLPVPK
+432 GYVFPALK

-487 MRLRATVTMSEELYE
+487 MRLRATVTMSEKLYE
-502 RVKGRLDGAFRPQ
+502 RVKNLLSRAFDSRQ
-515 RTFPERLGLWRLS
+515 AFPERLGLWRLS
-528 GTYGRAEC
+528 GTYGRAKC
-536 RLGGF
+536 RLGEF
-541 HQVEVPGIE
+541 HQVEVPGLE
-550 WDENGTTTLWFT
+550 WDASEPPALWFT
-562 SDVVARSTRLGPG
+562 SDVVARSPRLGPG
-575 GSLDDLYKAFERAGV
+575 GSLKDLYKAFERAGV
-590 PLTEDDSDERRFS
+590 PLEPIKAEDDSDETCFS
-603 AGIRHRRIDS
+603 AGIRHRRVDS
-613 WSAADRRPR
+613 WGAADRRPR

-630 GSVLRVRSA
+630 GSVLRVQPA

-657 TGIGELTAQG
+657 TGVGELTAQG
-667 FGRFVV
+667 FGRFVI

-679 ERKFRLISL
+679 EKEFRLTSL
-688 SHEDFIAEG
+688 KHEDFIADG
-697 CAAVKSEE
+697 CAAVKPEGE
-705 ER
+705 

>member
-1 MSTGTAAEPETGSP
+1 MSTDTTAEPETGSP
-15 DSPAPLDVTIV
+15 GSPAPLDVTIV

-107 ASFVSFSDGSIPADD
+107 ARFVSFSDGAVGSAS
-122 ELKREAVH
+122 KREAAAGGAPVH

-140 TGTAKKDH
+140 TGTAQKDH

-165 LLGETLDGRPLRW
+165 LLDKTLDGRPLHW
-178 CAEQRKAA
+178 CADQRKAA

-209 LCRVLIGETG
+209 LCSILIGETG
-219 KVGET
+219 EIDEKNVDQKVRE
-224 GGIDK
+224 
-229 KDTDPKKVIE
+229 
-239 KAIRKAQKRCLW
+239 RCRG
-251 QLKHEQWSGTA
+251 QLKQLSEM
-262 PNAPDAPD
+262 APDIPSAPD
-270 APIDPKAGGR
+270 APIDSKADGR
-280 SNIPVIGKKDSD
+280 SDIPVIGKKDSGHRD
-292 HCGGS
+292 GS
-297 SGTTF
+297 NGTTF

-338 PIIHHRLQAAA
+338 PIIHHRLQAAS

-376 ATAVVNGVRGMPMP
+376 ATAVVNDVRGMPMP

-395 PKVEPKVEGS
+395 PKTEGS
-405 DETES
+405 NETE
-410 GRVLNRLLA
+410 GVRVLNRLLA

-442 SANPSEVLGGMGVPA
+442 STDSSEVLGGMGVPA

-487 MRLRATVTMSEELYE
+487 MRLRATVTMSEKLYE
-502 RVKGRLDGAFRPQ
+502 CVKDRLDEAFHSRRTC

-536 RLGGF
+536 RLGEF
-541 HQVEVPGIE
+541 HQVEVPRLE

-590 PLTEDDSDERRFS
+590 PLTEDDSDEKQFN

-622 ATRTVIQA
+622 ATRTAIQA
-630 GSVLRVRSA
+630 GSVLRVRPA

-647 TMRRLARLSV
+647 TMRRLACLSV

-679 ERKFRLISL
+679 EKKLRLISL

>member
-1 MSTGTAAEPETGSP
+1 MSTDTAAEPETGSP
-15 DSPAPLDVTIV
+15 GSPAPLDVTIV

-107 ASFVSFSDGSIPADD
+107 ASFVSFSDDAAPADD
-122 ELKREAVH
+122 ESKREAVH

-140 TGTAKKDH
+140 TGTAQKDH

-165 LLGETLDGRPLRW
+165 LLDKTLDGRPLHW
-178 CAEQRKAA
+178 CADQRKAA

-219 KVGET
+219 
-224 GGIDK
+224 GIDK
-229 KDTDPKKVIE
+229 KDTNPEQVIDN
-239 KAIRKAQKRCLW
+239 AIREVRERCRG
-251 QLKHEQWSGTA
+251 QLEQWSEPA

-270 APIDPKAGGR
+270 SPIDSKAGGC
-280 SNIPVIGKKDSD
+280 SDIPVIGKKDSD
-292 HCGGS
+292 HRGGS

-349 KKNADVGATAREII
+349 KKDSDVGATARDIV
-363 RDAVVNGDLLVSD
+363 RDAVVNDDLLVSD

-395 PKVEPKVEGS
+395 PKVEGS

-419 EEPENEIHKPLRT
+419 EEPENEIHKPLRA
-432 GYVFPLPVPK
+432 GYVFPLPIPK
-442 SANPSEVLGGMGVPA
+442 SADSSEVLGGMGVPA

-487 MRLRATVTMSEELYE
+487 MRLRATVTMSEKLYE
-502 RVKGRLDGAFRPQ
+502 RVKNLLSRAFDSRQ
-515 RTFPERLGLWRLS
+515 AFLERLGLWRLS

-536 RLGGF
+536 RLGEF
-541 HQVEVPGIE
+541 RPVEVPGPG

-562 SDVVARSTRLGPG
+562 SDVVARSSRLGPG
-575 GSLDDLYKAFERAGV
+575 GSLKDLYKAFERAGV
-590 PLTEDDSDERRFS
+590 PLKPIKAEDDLDERRFS
-603 AGIRHRRIDS
+603 AGIRHRRVDS

-630 GSVLRVRSA
+630 GSVLRVRPA

-673 DHPLLR
+673 DHPLLH
-679 ERKFRLISL
+679 EKKFRLISF

-697 CAAVKSEE
+697 CAAVKSQE

>member
-1 MSTGTAAEPETGSP
+1 MSTDTAAEPETGSP
-15 DSPAPLDVTIV
+15 ESPAPLDVTIV

-107 ASFVSFSDGSIPADD
+107 ASFVSFSDGAVGS
-122 ELKREAVH
+122 ESKREAVH

-140 TGTAKKDH
+140 TGTAQKDH
-148 LRLLERARAC
+148 LRLFERARAC

-165 LLGETLDGRPLRW
+165 LLDKTLDGRPLHW
-178 CAEQRKAA
+178 CADQRKAA

-280 SNIPVIGKKDSD
+280 SDIPVIGKKDSGHRD
-292 HCGGS
+292 GS
-297 SGTTF
+297 NGTTF

-349 KKNADVGATAREII
+349 KKDSDVGATAREII

-395 PKVEPKVEGS
+395 PKTEGN
-405 DETES
+405 DETE
-410 GRVLNRLLA
+410 GVRVLNRLLA

-432 GYVFPLPVPK
+432 GYVFPAPK

-502 RVKGRLDGAFRPQ
+502 CVKGRLDGAFRPQ

-541 HQVEVPGIE
+541 HQVEVPGLE

-562 SDVVARSTRLGPG
+562 SDVVARSPRLGPG
-575 GSLDDLYKAFERAGV
+575 GSLKDLYKAFERAGV
-590 PLTEDDSDERRFS
+590 PLEPIKAEDDSDETCFS
-603 AGIRHRRIDS
+603 AGIRHRRVDS
-613 WSAADRRPR
+613 WGAADRRPR

-630 GSVLRVRSA
+630 GSVLRVQPA

-657 TGIGELTAQG
+657 TGVGELTAQG
-667 FGRFVV
+667 FGRFVI

-679 ERKFRLISL
+679 EKEFRLTSL
-688 SHEDFIAEG
+688 KHEDFIADG
-697 CAAVKSEE
+697 CAAVKPEGE
-705 ER
+705 

>member
-1 MSTGTAAEPETGSP
+1 MSTTDSAAESEKSLG
-15 DSPAPLDVTIV
+15 VTIV

-38 VAGGVDAAVEKD
+38 VAGGVDVVVEKD
-50 GRDLPVVRGTVLTG
+50 KRDLPVVRGTVLTG

-73 AEALDGDSGD
+73 AEALDADSPD
-83 KSWRRF
+83 KNWCEF

-95 SVGRARLVSFSD
+95 SVKRARLVSFSD
-107 ASFVSFSDGSIPADD
+107 ACFSSFSDGSIPSDN
-122 ELKREAVH
+122 ESRREAVH

-148 LRLLERARAC
+148 LRLFERARAR
-158 ILHGTVE
+158 ILRGTVD
-165 LLGETLDGRPLRW
+165 LLDRTLDGRPLCW
-178 CAEQRKAA
+178 SKEQREAA
-186 ELVLSISALLV
+186 ELVLTVSALLV

-251 QLKHEQWSGTA
+251 QLKHEQWSEPA

-270 APIDPKAGGR
+270 APIDSKADGR
-280 SNIPVIGKKDSD
+280 SDIPVIGKKDSGHRD
-292 HCGGS
+292 GS
-297 SGTTF
+297 NGTTF

-338 PIIHHRLQAAA
+338 PIIHHRLQDVSKEDAA
-349 KKNADVGATAREII
+349 VCEIV

-376 ATAVVNGVRGMPMP
+376 ATAVVDDRVGLPMP
-390 LVLSR
+390 LVLST
-395 PKVEPKVEGS
+395 PKVS
-405 DETES
+405 RA
-410 GRVLNRLLA
+410 GREWIEVANRLLV
-419 EEPENEIHKPLRT
+419 EEPKEIHKPLRS
-432 GYVFPLPVPK
+432 GYLFPASK
-442 SANPSEVLGGMGVPA
+442 SADSSEVRGRMGAPA

-487 MRLRATVTMSEELYE
+487 MHLRATVTMSTHLHEQIKDKLK
-502 RVKGRLDGAFRPQ
+502 RAFPPN
-515 RTFPERLGLWRLS
+515 FPERLGLWRLS
-528 GTYGRAEC
+528 GTYGRAKC
-536 RLGGF
+536 RLGDF
-541 HQVEVPGIE
+541 RPVEVPAPK
-550 WDENGTTTLWFT
+550 WDEDGTTTLWFT
-562 SDVVARSTRLGPG
+562 SDVVVRSPGLGPG
-575 GSLDDLYKAFERAGV
+575 GSLSDLCNAFKRAGV
-590 PLTEDDSDERRFS
+590 PLELAEDPDEMRFS
-603 AGIRHRRIDS
+603 AGIRHRRVDS
-613 WSAADRRPR
+613 WGAADRRPR

-630 GSVLRVRSA
+630 GSVLRVRPA
-639 DAGSSPEE
+639 DTGSSSEE
-647 TMRRLARLSV
+647 TMERLARLSV
-657 TGIGELTAQG
+657 TGVGELTAQG
-667 FGRFVV
+667 FGRFFV
-673 DHPLLR
+673 DHLLLR
-679 ERKFRLISL
+679 EEEFRLIPL
-688 SHEDFIAEG
+688 NHADFVAGE
-697 CAAVKSEE
+697 CATVKSEE

>member
-1 MSTGTAAEPETGSP
+1 MSTTDSAAESEKSLG
-15 DSPAPLDVTIV
+15 VTIV

-38 VAGGVDAAVEKD
+38 VAGGVDVVVEKD
-50 GRDLPVVRGTVLTG
+50 KRDLPVVRGTVLTG

-73 AEALDGDSGD
+73 AEALDGDSEE
-83 KSWRRF
+83 KRWREF

-95 SVGRARLVSFSD
+95 SVKRARLVSFSD
-107 ASFVSFSDGSIPADD
+107 ACFSSFSDGSIPSDN
-122 ELKREAVH
+122 ESRREAVH

-148 LRLLERARAC
+148 LRLFERARAC
-158 ILHGTVE
+158 ILRGTVD
-165 LLGETLDGRPLRW
+165 LLDRTLDGRPLCW
-178 CAEQRKAA
+178 SKEQREAA
-186 ELVLSISALLV
+186 ELVLTVSALLV

-203 RSDGDG
+203 RSDGDS
-209 LCRVLIGETG
+209 LCNILIGETG
-219 KVGET
+219 E
-224 GGIDK
+224 IN
-229 KDTDPKKVIE
+229 E
-239 KAIRKAQKRCLW
+239 KNVDQEVRERCRGRL
-251 QLKHEQWSGTA
+251 EQWDG
-262 PNAPDAPD
+262 PAPDVPSAPD
-270 APIDPKAGGR
+270 APIDSKTGGC
-280 SNIPVIGKKDSD
+280 SGIPVIRKKNHD
-292 HCGGS
+292 HRGGS
-297 SGTTF
+297 DGTSF
-302 YEADLDI
+302 YQADFDI
-309 DLTSPVIS
+309 RLTTPVIS

-338 PIIHHRLQAAA
+338 PIIHHRLQDVSKEDAA
-349 KKNADVGATAREII
+349 VCEIV

-376 ATAVVNGVRGMPMP
+376 ATAVVGDWVGLPMP
-390 LVLSR
+390 LVLST
-395 PKVEPKVEGS
+395 PKVS
-405 DETES
+405 RA
-410 GRVLNRLLA
+410 GREWIEVANRLLV
-419 EEPENEIHKPLRT
+419 EEPKEIHKPLRS
-432 GYVFPLPVPK
+432 GYLFFPFPAPK
-442 SANPSEVLGGMGVPA
+442 SADSSEVIGGMGAPA

-487 MRLRATVTMSEELYE
+487 MRLRATVTMSEKLHEL
-502 RVKGRLDGAFRPQ
+502 VKDRIDGDFRPQ
-515 RTFPERLGLWRLS
+515 RTFSERLGLWRLS

-536 RLGGF
+536 RLGEFG
-541 HQVEVPGIE
+541 QVKILVPD
-550 WDENGTTTLWFT
+550 WDEDGTTTLWFT
-562 SDVVARSTRLGPG
+562 SDVVVRSPRLGPG

-590 PLTEDDSDERRFS
+590 PLTEAESDERRFS

-622 ATRTVIQA
+622 ATRAVIQA

-673 DHPLLR
+673 NHPLLH
-679 ERKFRLISL
+679 EKKFRLISL
-688 SHEDFIAEG
+688 KHKDFIAEG

>member
-38 VAGGVDAAVEKD
+38 VAGGVDAVVEKD
-50 GRDLPVVRGTVLTG
+50 ERNLPVVRGTVLTG

-95 SVGRARLVSFSD
+95 SVRRARLVSFSD
-107 ASFVSFSDGSIPADD
+107 ARFVSFSDGAVGS
-122 ELKREAVH
+122 ESEREAVH

-148 LRLLERARAC
+148 LRLFERARAC
-158 ILHGTVE
+158 ILRGTVE
-165 LLGETLDGRPLRW
+165 LLNKTLDGRTLHW
-178 CAEQRKAA
+178 CADQRKAA

-209 LCRVLIGETG
+209 LCSILI
-219 KVGET
+219 GET

-239 KAIRKAQKRCLW
+239 KAIREVRERCRG
-251 QLKHEQWSGTA
+251 QLKQLSEM
-262 PNAPDAPD
+262 APDIPSAPD
-270 APIDPKAGGR
+270 APIYSKAGGR
-280 SNIPVIGKKDSD
+280 SDIPVIGKKDID
-292 HCGGS
+292 HRGGS
-297 SGTTF
+297 DGSAF
-302 YEADLDI
+302 YETYLDI
-309 DLTSPVIS
+309 RLTSPVIS

-349 KKNADVGATAREII
+349 KKNAGVGAITREII

-395 PKVEPKVEGS
+395 PKTEGN
-405 DETES
+405 DETE
-410 GRVLNRLLA
+410 GVRVLNRLLA

-432 GYVFPLPVPK
+432 GYVFPVPK
-442 SANPSEVLGGMGVPA
+442 SANPTEVLGGMGVPA

-487 MRLRATVTMSEELYE
+487 MRLRATVTMSEKLYE
-502 RVKGRLDGAFRPQ
+502 RVKNLLSSAFDSRQ
-515 RTFPERLGLWRLS
+515 AFPERLGLWRLS

-536 RLGGF
+536 RLGEF
-541 HQVEVPGIE
+541 RPVEVPGLA

-562 SDVVARSTRLGPG
+562 SDVVARSPRLGPG
-575 GSLDDLYKAFERAGV
+575 GSLDDLYKSFKRAGV
-590 PLTEDDSDERRFS
+590 PLEPIKAEDDSDETCFS
-603 AGIRHRRIDS
+603 AGIRHRRVDS
-613 WSAADRRPR
+613 WGAADRRPR

-630 GSVLRVRSA
+630 GSVLRVQPA
-639 DAGSSPEE
+639 NAGSSPEE

-657 TGIGELTAQG
+657 TGVGELTAQG

-679 ERKFRLISL
+679 EKEFRLTSL
-688 SHEDFIAEG
+688 KHKDFIADG
-697 CAAVKSEE
+697 CAAVKPEGE
-705 ER
+705 

>member
-1 MSTGTAAEPETGSP
+1 MSTDTAAEPETGSP
-15 DSPAPLDVTIV
+15 GSPAPLDVTIV

-38 VAGGVDAAVEKD
+38 VAGGVDAVVEKD
-50 GRDLPVVRGTVLTG
+50 ERNLPVVRGTVLTG

-95 SVGRARLVSFSD
+95 SVRRARLVSFSD
-107 ASFVSFSDGSIPADD
+107 ARFVSFSDGAVGS
-122 ELKREAVH
+122 ESEREAVH

-148 LRLLERARAC
+148 LRLFERARAC
-158 ILHGTVE
+158 ILRGTVE
-165 LLGETLDGRPLRW
+165 LLNKTLDGRTLHW
-178 CAEQRKAA
+178 CADQRKAA

-209 LCRVLIGETG
+209 LCSVLIGETG
-219 KVGET
+219 EIDEKNVDQKVRE
-224 GGIDK
+224 
-229 KDTDPKKVIE
+229 
-239 KAIRKAQKRCLW
+239 RCRG
-251 QLKHEQWSGTA
+251 QLEQWSGPA
-262 PNAPDAPD
+262 PKAPDAPD
-270 APIDPKAGGR
+270 FPIDSKADGC
-280 SNIPVIGKKDSD
+280 SDIPLIGKKDSD
-292 HCGGS
+292 HRGGS

-302 YEADLDI
+302 YETDLDI

-349 KKNADVGATAREII
+349 KKNAGVGAITREII

-395 PKVEPKVEGS
+395 PKTEGN
-405 DETES
+405 DETE
-410 GRVLNRLLA
+410 GVRVLNRLLA

-432 GYVFPLPVPK
+432 GYVFPVPK
-442 SANPSEVLGGMGVPA
+442 SANPTEVLGGMGVPA

-487 MRLRATVTMSEELYE
+487 MRLRATVTMSEKLYE
-502 RVKGRLDGAFRPQ
+502 RVKNLLSSAFDSRQ
-515 RTFPERLGLWRLS
+515 AFPERLGLWRLS

-536 RLGGF
+536 RLGEF
-541 HQVEVPGIE
+541 RPVEVPGLA

-562 SDVVARSTRLGPG
+562 SDVVARSPRLGPG
-575 GSLDDLYKAFERAGV
+575 GSLDDLYKSFKRAGV
-590 PLTEDDSDERRFS
+590 PLEPIKAEDDSDETCFS
-603 AGIRHRRIDS
+603 AGIRHRRVDS
-613 WSAADRRPR
+613 WGAADRRPR

-630 GSVLRVRSA
+630 GSVLRVQPA
-639 DAGSSPEE
+639 NAGSSPEE

-657 TGIGELTAQG
+657 TGVGELTAQG

-679 ERKFRLISL
+679 EKEFRLTSL
-688 SHEDFIAEG
+688 KHKDFIADG
-697 CAAVKSEE
+697 CAAVKPEGE
-705 ER
+705 

>member
-1 MSTGTAAEPETGSP
+1 MSTDTAAEPETGSP
-15 DSPAPLDVTIV
+15 GSPAPLDVTIV

-38 VAGGVDAAVEKD
+38 VAGGVDAVVEKD
-50 GRDLPVVRGTVLTG
+50 ERNLPVVRGTVLTG

-73 AEALDGDSGD
+73 AEALDGDSED
-83 KSWRRF
+83 KSKGWRGF

-107 ASFVSFSDGSIPADD
+107 ARFVSFSDGAVGS
-122 ELKREAVH
+122 ESKREAVH

-158 ILHGTVE
+158 ILHGTVT
-165 LLGETLDGRPLRW
+165 LLDETLDGRPLHW
-178 CAEQRKAA
+178 SEEQKKAA
-186 ELVLSISALLV
+186 ELVLSVSALLV

-209 LCRVLIGETG
+209 LCSVLI
-219 KVGET
+219 GET

-229 KDTDPKKVIE
+229 KDTDPKKFIE
-239 KAIRKAQKRCLW
+239 KDIREARERCRGQMEWWL
-251 QLKHEQWSGTA
+251 SR
-262 PNAPDAPD
+262 PAPDAPD
-270 APIDPKAGGR
+270 APDSPIDPKAGGR
-280 SNIPVIGKKDSD
+280 SDIPVIGKKDSD

-317 YDVPFSNELRS
+317 YNVPFSNELRS

-338 PIIHHRLQAAA
+338 PIIHHRLQVAS

-395 PKVEPKVEGS
+395 PKTEGN
-405 DETES
+405 DEAE
-410 GRVLNRLLA
+410 GVRVLNRLLA

-442 SANPSEVLGGMGVPA
+442 SADSSEVLAGMGVPA

-502 RVKGRLDGAFRPQ
+502 CVKDRLDGAFRPQ

-528 GTYGRAEC
+528 GTYGRAKC
-536 RLGGF
+536 RLGKF
-541 HQVEVPGIE
+541 RPVEVPGLA

-575 GSLDDLYKAFERAGV
+575 GSLDDLYGAFRRAGV
-590 PLTEDDSDERRFS
+590 PLEPIKAEDDSDETCFS

-630 GSVLRVRSA
+630 GSVLRIRPA

-679 ERKFRLISL
+679 KEGFKLAL
-688 SHEDFIAEG
+688 VSHEDFIAEG

>member
-83 KSWRRF
+83 KSKGWRGF

-107 ASFVSFSDGSIPADD
+107 ARFVSFSDDTVPADN
-122 ELKREAVH
+122 EPRQKAVH
-130 EVVSLSIDEE
+130 EVVSLSIDEK

-158 ILHGTVE
+158 ILRGTVD

-178 CAEQRKAA
+178 SKEQREAA

-209 LCRVLIGETG
+209 LCSVLI
-219 KVGET
+219 GET

-229 KDTDPKKVIE
+229 KDTNPEQVIE
-239 KAIRKAQKRCLW
+239 NAIREVRERCRG
-251 QLKHEQWSGTA
+251 QLEQWSEPA

-270 APIDPKAGGR
+270 SPIGPKAGGC
-280 SNIPVIGKKDSD
+280 SDIPVIGKKDSGHRD
-292 HCGGS
+292 GS

-302 YEADLDI
+302 YETDLDI

-349 KKNADVGATAREII
+349 KKNSDVGATAREII

-376 ATAVVNGVRGMPMP
+376 ATAVVNDVRGMPMP

-395 PKVEPKVEGS
+395 PKVEGS
-405 DETES
+405 DETE
-410 GRVLNRLLA
+410 GVRVLNRLRTD
-419 EEPENEIHKPLRT
+419 EPEEIHKPLRS
-432 GYVFPLPVPK
+432 GYLFPFPAPK
-442 SANPSEVLGGMGVPA
+442 SADSSEVRGRMGAPA

-480 ARALPAG
+480 AHALPAG
-487 MRLRATVTMSEELYE
+487 MRLRATVTMSEKLYKC
-502 RVKGRLDGAFRPQ
+502 VKGRLDGAFRPQ
-515 RTFPERLGLWRLS
+515 RTFSERLGLWRLS
-528 GTYGRAEC
+528 GTYGRAKC
-536 RLGGF
+536 RLGEF
-541 HQVEVPGIE
+541 RPVEVPGLE
-550 WDENGTTTLWFT
+550 WDASDPPALWFT
-562 SDVVARSTRLGPG
+562 SDVVVRSPRLGPG

-647 TMRRLARLSV
+647 TMRRLACLSV

-679 ERKFRLISL
+679 EKEFRLTSL
-688 SHEDFIAEG
+688 KHKDFIADG
-697 CAAVKSEE
+697 CAAVKPEGE
-705 ER
+705 

>member
-1 MSTGTAAEPETGSP
+1 MSTDTAAEPETGSLG
-15 DSPAPLDVTIV
+15 SPAPLDVTIV

-50 GRDLPVVRGTVLTG
+50 ERDLPVVRGTVLTG

-73 AEALDGDSGD
+73 AEALDGDSED
-83 KSWRRF
+83 KSKGWRGF

-107 ASFVSFSDGSIPADD
+107 ASFSSFSDGSIPADG
-122 ELKREAVH
+122 ELKQKSVH
-130 EVVSLSIDEE
+130 EVVSLSIDEK
-140 TGTAKKDH
+140 TGTAQKDH

-165 LLGETLDGRPLRW
+165 LLDKTLDGRPLHW
-178 CAEQRKAA
+178 CADQRKAA

-209 LCRVLIGETG
+209 LCSVLIGEIG
-219 KVGET
+219 EIDEKNVDQKVRE
-224 GGIDK
+224 
-229 KDTDPKKVIE
+229 
-239 KAIRKAQKRCLW
+239 RCRG
-251 QLKHEQWSGTA
+251 QLEQWSGPA
-262 PNAPDAPD
+262 PKAPDAPD
-270 APIDPKAGGR
+270 FPIDSKADGC
-280 SNIPVIGKKDSD
+280 SDIPLIGKKDSD
-292 HCGGS
+292 HRGGS

-302 YEADLDI
+302 YETDLDI

-349 KKNADVGATAREII
+349 KKDSDVGATAREII

-395 PKVEPKVEGS
+395 PKVEGS

-419 EEPENEIHKPLRT
+419 EEPENEIHKPLRA

-502 RVKGRLDGAFRPQ
+502 QVKNLLSRAFDSRQ
-515 RTFPERLGLWRLS
+515 AFPERLGLWRLS

-541 HQVEVPGIE
+541 HQVEVPKSE

-575 GSLDDLYKAFERAGV
+575 GSLKDLYKAFERAGV
-590 PLTEDDSDERRFS
+590 PLEPIKAEDDSDETCFS
-603 AGIRHRRIDS
+603 AGIRHRRVDS
-613 WSAADRRPR
+613 WGAADRRPR

-630 GSVLRVRSA
+630 GSVLRVQPA

-657 TGIGELTAQG
+657 TGVGELTAQG
-667 FGRFVV
+667 FGRFVI

-679 ERKFRLISL
+679 EKEFRLTSL
-688 SHEDFIAEG
+688 KHEDFIADG
-697 CAAVKSEE
+697 CAAVKPEGE
-705 ER
+705 

>member
-1 MSTGTAAEPETGSP
+1 MSTDTTAEPETGSP
-15 DSPAPLDVTIV
+15 GSPAPLDVTIV

-107 ASFVSFSDGSIPADD
+107 ASFSSFSDGTVPADD
-122 ELKREAVH
+122 ELKQKTVH
-130 EVVSLSIDEE
+130 EVVSLSIDEK

-178 CAEQRKAA
+178 SKEQKEAA

-219 KVGET
+219 DIDEKNVDQKVRE
-224 GGIDK
+224 
-229 KDTDPKKVIE
+229 
-239 KAIRKAQKRCLW
+239 RCRG
-251 QLKHEQWSGTA
+251 QLKQLSEM
-262 PNAPDAPD
+262 APDIPSAPD
-270 APIDPKAGGR
+270 APIDSKADGR
-280 SNIPVIGKKDSD
+280 SDIPVIGKKDSGHRD
-292 HCGGS
+292 GS
-297 SGTTF
+297 NGTTF

-338 PIIHHRLQAAA
+338 PIIHHRLQAAS

-376 ATAVVNGVRGMPMP
+376 ATAVVNDVRGMPMP

-395 PKVEPKVEGS
+395 PKTEGS
-405 DETES
+405 NETE
-410 GRVLNRLLA
+410 GVRVLNRLLA

-442 SANPSEVLGGMGVPA
+442 STDSSEVLGGMGVPA

-487 MRLRATVTMSEELYE
+487 MRLRATVTMSEKLYE
-502 RVKGRLDGAFRPQ
+502 CVKDRLDEAFHSRRTC

-536 RLGGF
+536 RLGEF
-541 HQVEVPGIE
+541 HQVEVPRLE

-590 PLTEDDSDERRFS
+590 PLTEDDSDEKQFN

-622 ATRTVIQA
+622 ATRTAIQA
-630 GSVLRVRSA
+630 GSVLRVRPA

-647 TMRRLARLSV
+647 TMRRLACLSV

-679 ERKFRLISL
+679 EKKFRLISL

>member
-1 MSTGTAAEPETGSP
+1 MSTTDSAAESEKSLG
-15 DSPAPLDVTIV
+15 VTIV

-38 VAGGVDAAVEKD
+38 VAGGVDVVVEKD
-50 GRDLPVVRGTVLTG
+50 KRDLPVVRGTVLTG

-73 AEALDGDSGD
+73 AEALDGDSEE
-83 KSWRRF
+83 KRWREF

-95 SVGRARLVSFSD
+95 SVKRARLVSFSD
-107 ASFVSFSDGSIPADD
+107 ACFSSFSDGSIPSDN
-122 ELKREAVH
+122 ESRREAVH
-130 EVVSLSIDEE
+130 EVVSLSIDKE

-148 LRLLERARAC
+148 LRLFERARAC
-158 ILHGTVE
+158 ILRGTVD
-165 LLGETLDGRPLRW
+165 LLNRTLDGRPLCW
-178 CAEQRKAA
+178 SEEQREAA
-186 ELVLSISALLV
+186 ELVLTVSALLV

-209 LCRVLIGETG
+209 LCNILIGETG
-219 KVGET
+219 E
-224 GGIDK
+224 IN
-229 KDTDPKKVIE
+229 E
-239 KAIRKAQKRCLW
+239 KNVDQEVRERCRGRL
-251 QLKHEQWSGTA
+251 EQWDG
-262 PNAPDAPD
+262 PAPDVPSAPD
-270 APIDPKAGGR
+270 APIDSKTGGC
-280 SNIPVIGKKDSD
+280 SGIPVIRKKNHD
-292 HCGGS
+292 HRGGS
-297 SGTTF
+297 DGTSF
-302 YEADLDI
+302 YQADFDI
-309 DLTSPVIS
+309 RLTTPVIS

-338 PIIHHRLQAAA
+338 PIIHHRLQDVSKEDAA
-349 KKNADVGATAREII
+349 VCEIV

-376 ATAVVNGVRGMPMP
+376 ATAVVGDRVGLPMP
-390 LVLSR
+390 LVLST
-395 PKVEPKVEGS
+395 PKVS
-405 DETES
+405 RA
-410 GRVLNRLLA
+410 GREWIEVANRLLV
-419 EEPENEIHKPLRT
+419 EEPKEIHKPLRS
-432 GYVFPLPVPK
+432 GYLFFPFPAPK
-442 SANPSEVLGGMGVPA
+442 SADSSEVIGGMGAPA

-487 MRLRATVTMSEELYE
+487 MRLRATVTMSEKLHEL
-502 RVKGRLDGAFRPQ
+502 VKDRIDGDFRPQ
-515 RTFPERLGLWRLS
+515 RTFSERLGLWRLS

-536 RLGGF
+536 RLGEV
-541 HQVEVPGIE
+541 HQVEILVPD
-550 WDENGTTTLWFT
+550 WDEDGTTTLWFT
-562 SDVVARSTRLGPG
+562 SDVVARSPRLGPG

-590 PLTEDDSDERRFS
+590 PLTENDSDERRFS

-622 ATRTVIQA
+622 ATRAVIQA

-673 DHPLLR
+673 NHPLLH
-679 ERKFRLISL
+679 EKKFRLISL
-688 SHEDFIAEG
+688 KHKDFIAEG

>member
-1 MSTGTAAEPETGSP
+1 MSTTDSAAESEKSLG
-15 DSPAPLDVTIV
+15 VTIV

-38 VAGGVDAAVEKD
+38 VAGGVDVVVEKD
-50 GRDLPVVRGTVLTG
+50 KRDLPVVRGTVLTG

-73 AEALDGDSGD
+73 AEALDGDSEE
-83 KSWRRF
+83 KRWREF

-95 SVGRARLVSFSD
+95 SVKRARLVSFSD
-107 ASFVSFSDGSIPADD
+107 ACFSSFSDGSIPSDN
-122 ELKREAVH
+122 ESRREAVH
-130 EVVSLSIDEE
+130 AVVSLSIDEE

-148 LRLLERARAC
+148 LRLFERARAC
-158 ILHGTVE
+158 ILRGTVD
-165 LLGETLDGRPLRW
+165 LLDRTLDGRPLCW
-178 CAEQRKAA
+178 SKEQREAA
-186 ELVLSISALLV
+186 ELVLTVSALLV

-203 RSDGDG
+203 RSDGDS
-209 LCRVLIGETG
+209 LCNILIGETG
-219 KVGET
+219 E
-224 GGIDK
+224 IN
-229 KDTDPKKVIE
+229 E
-239 KAIRKAQKRCLW
+239 KNVDQEVRERCRGRL
-251 QLKHEQWSGTA
+251 EQWDG
-262 PNAPDAPD
+262 PAPDVPSAPD
-270 APIDPKAGGR
+270 APIDSKTGGC
-280 SNIPVIGKKDSD
+280 SGIPVIRKKNHD
-292 HCGGS
+292 HRGGS
-297 SGTTF
+297 DGTSF
-302 YEADLDI
+302 YQADFDI
-309 DLTSPVIS
+309 RLTTPVIS

-338 PIIHHRLQAAA
+338 PIIHHRLQDVSKEDAA
-349 KKNADVGATAREII
+349 VCEIV

-376 ATAVVNGVRGMPMP
+376 ATAVVGDWVGLPMP
-390 LVLSR
+390 LVLST
-395 PKVEPKVEGS
+395 PKVS
-405 DETES
+405 RA
-410 GRVLNRLLA
+410 GREWIEVANRLLV
-419 EEPENEIHKPLRT
+419 EEPKEIHKPLRS
-432 GYVFPLPVPK
+432 GYLFFPFPAPK
-442 SANPSEVLGGMGVPA
+442 SADSSEVIGGMGAPA

-487 MRLRATVTMSEELYE
+487 MRLRATVTMSEKLHEL
-502 RVKGRLDGAFRPQ
+502 VKDRIDGDFRPQ
-515 RTFPERLGLWRLS
+515 RTFSERLGLWRLS

-536 RLGGF
+536 RLGEFG
-541 HQVEVPGIE
+541 QVKILVPD
-550 WDENGTTTLWFT
+550 WDEDGTTTLWFT
-562 SDVVARSTRLGPG
+562 SDVVVRSPRLGPG

-590 PLTEDDSDERRFS
+590 PLTEAESDERRFS

-622 ATRTVIQA
+622 ATRAVIQA

-673 DHPLLR
+673 NHPLLH
-679 ERKFRLISL
+679 EKKFRLISL
-688 SHEDFIAEG
+688 KHKDFIAEG

>member
-1 MSTGTAAEPETGSP
+1 MSTDTTAEPETGSP
-15 DSPAPLDVTIV
+15 GSPAPLDVTIV

-107 ASFVSFSDGSIPADD
+107 ARFVSFSDGAVGS
-122 ELKREAVH
+122 ESTREAVH

-140 TGTAKKDH
+140 TGTAQKDH

-165 LLGETLDGRPLRW
+165 LLDKTLDGRPLHW
-178 CAEQRKAA
+178 CADQRKAA

-209 LCRVLIGETG
+209 LCSILIGETG
-219 KVGET
+219 EIDEKNVDQKVRE
-224 GGIDK
+224 
-229 KDTDPKKVIE
+229 
-239 KAIRKAQKRCLW
+239 RCRG
-251 QLKHEQWSGTA
+251 QLKQLSEM
-262 PNAPDAPD
+262 APDIPSAPD
-270 APIDPKAGGR
+270 APIDSKADGR
-280 SNIPVIGKKDSD
+280 SDIPVIGKKDSGHRD
-292 HCGGS
+292 GS
-297 SGTTF
+297 NGTTF

-338 PIIHHRLQAAA
+338 PIIHHRLQAAS

-376 ATAVVNGVRGMPMP
+376 ATAVVNDVRGMPMP

-395 PKVEPKVEGS
+395 PKTEGS
-405 DETES
+405 NETE
-410 GRVLNRLLA
+410 GVRVLNRLLA

-442 SANPSEVLGGMGVPA
+442 STDSSEVLGGMGVPA
-457 LQGRQSTAH
+457 LQGRQSTAN

-487 MRLRATVTMSEELYE
+487 MRLRATVTMSEKLYE
-502 RVKGRLDGAFRPQ
+502 CVKDRLDEAFHSRRTC

-536 RLGGF
+536 RLGEF
-541 HQVEVPGIE
+541 HQVEVPRLE

-590 PLTEDDSDERRFS
+590 PLTEDDSDEKQFN

-622 ATRTVIQA
+622 ATRTAIQA
-630 GSVLRVRSA
+630 GSVLRVRPA

-647 TMRRLARLSV
+647 TMRRLACLSV

-679 ERKFRLISL
+679 EKKLRLISL

>member
-15 DSPAPLDVTIV
+15 ESPAPLDVTIV

-38 VAGGVDAAVEKD
+38 VAGGADAVVEKD
-50 GRDLPVVRGTVLTG
+50 ERNLPVVRGTVLTG

-73 AEALDGDSGD
+73 AEALDGDSKD
-83 KSWRRF
+83 KRWRRF

-107 ASFVSFSDGSIPADD
+107 ARFVSFSDGAVGS
-122 ELKREAVH
+122 ESKQEAVH

-148 LRLLERARAC
+148 LRLFERARAC

-165 LLGETLDGRPLRW
+165 LLDKTLDGRPLHW
-178 CAEQRKAA
+178 CADQRKAA

-209 LCRVLIGETG
+209 LCSVLIGEIG
-219 KVGET
+219 EIDEKNVDQKVRE
-224 GGIDK
+224 
-229 KDTDPKKVIE
+229 
-239 KAIRKAQKRCLW
+239 RCRG
-251 QLKHEQWSGTA
+251 QLEQWSGPA
-262 PNAPDAPD
+262 PKAPDAPD
-270 APIDPKAGGR
+270 FPIDSKADGC
-280 SNIPVIGKKDSD
+280 SDIPLIGKKDSD
-292 HCGGS
+292 HRGGS

-302 YEADLDI
+302 YETDLDI

-349 KKNADVGATAREII
+349 KKDSDVGATAREII

-395 PKVEPKVEGS
+395 PKVEGS

-419 EEPENEIHKPLRT
+419 EEPENEIHKPLRA

-487 MRLRATVTMSEELYE
+487 MRLRATVTMSEKLYE
-502 RVKGRLDGAFRPQ
+502 RVKNLLSRAFDSRQ
-515 RTFPERLGLWRLS
+515 AFPERLGLWRLS

-541 HQVEVPGIE
+541 HQVEVPKSE

-575 GSLDDLYKAFERAGV
+575 GSLKDLYKAFERAGV
-590 PLTEDDSDERRFS
+590 PLEPIKAEDDSDETCFS
-603 AGIRHRRIDS
+603 AGIRHRRVDS
-613 WSAADRRPR
+613 WGAADRRPR

-630 GSVLRVRSA
+630 GSVLRVQPA

-657 TGIGELTAQG
+657 TGVGELTAQG
-667 FGRFVV
+667 FGRFVI

-679 ERKFRLISL
+679 EKEFRLTSL
-688 SHEDFIAEG
+688 KHEDFIADG
-697 CAAVKSEE
+697 CAAVKPEGE
-705 ER
+705 